1 VAGALEERGIGRLKS
16 LVEPEP
22 IRRYQRQR
30 PGERIHLDIKKLARF
45 THIGHRITG
54 NRRGGSARVGYGF
67 FHVAI
72 DDAARLAY
80 VEVLPDER

>member
-1 VAGALEERGIGRLKS
+1 VSGRPGSGCALEERGIGRLKS

-30 PGERIHLDIKKLARF
+30 PGERIHLDIKKVARF
-45 THIGHRITG
+45 THITG
-54 NRRGGSARVGYGF
+54 NRRGGSARVGYDF

-72 DDAARLAY
+72 DDCHQARLRRGLA
-80 VEVLPDER
+80 